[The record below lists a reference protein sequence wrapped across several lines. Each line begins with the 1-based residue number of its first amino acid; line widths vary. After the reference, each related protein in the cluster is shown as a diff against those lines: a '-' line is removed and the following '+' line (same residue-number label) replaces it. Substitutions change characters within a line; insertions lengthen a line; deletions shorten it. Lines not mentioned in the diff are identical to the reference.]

1 MSVKIAL
8 AGVGNCASALVQGVE
23 YYGEV
28 GSVVEVPGV
37 MHVDFGGYKI
47 KDIEFVAAFDVN
59 AQKIGRD
66 LAEAIHVDPNSCI
79 KFAEVPETGVKVL
92 PSPIM
97 DGVAPHMEDSL
108 HMYEEIEA
116 ADVAEVLMN
125 TDADMLLNYLPVGS
139 GKATRYYA
147 EACIGAGCAF
157 VNCIPEYVAS
167 DPEWAKRFSDAGQIV
182 AGDDI
187 KSQIGATI
195 VHRSLIDLIVK
206 RGARVDQTYQL
217 NVGGNTDFENMLL
230 EDRLETKKD
239 SKTSA
244 LTSLMPYDVE
254 AWAGP
259 NGYIGFLGDNKIC
272 HLRIEG
278 RKFGDT
284 PFTMDVRLSVQDS
297 PNSAG
302 VVIDVVR
309 AVKLAQDR
317 GVDGPLTSISSYAF
331 KHPPIQVQD
340 NIARKHV
347 EEFIEGKRER

>member
-1 MSVKIAL
+1 
-8 AGVGNCASALVQGVE
+8 
-23 YYGEV
+23 
-28 GSVVEVPGV
+28 
-37 MHVDFGGYKI
+37 
-47 KDIEFVAAFDVN
+47 
-59 AQKIGRD
+59 
-66 LAEAIHVDPNSCI
+66 
-79 KFAEVPETGVKVL
+79 
-92 PSPIM
+92 
-97 DGVAPHMEDSL
+97 
-108 HMYEEIEA
+108 
-116 ADVAEVLMN
+116 
-125 TDADMLLNYLPVGS
+125 MLLNYLPVGS

-147 EACIGAGCAF
+147 EACMGAGCAF

-206 RGARVDQTYQL
+206 RGVRIDQTYQL

-244 LTSLMPYDVE
+244 LTSLMPYDAE
-254 AWAGP
+254 TWAGP

-272 HLRIEG
+272 HMRIEG

-331 KHPPIQVQD
+331 KHPPIQMQD